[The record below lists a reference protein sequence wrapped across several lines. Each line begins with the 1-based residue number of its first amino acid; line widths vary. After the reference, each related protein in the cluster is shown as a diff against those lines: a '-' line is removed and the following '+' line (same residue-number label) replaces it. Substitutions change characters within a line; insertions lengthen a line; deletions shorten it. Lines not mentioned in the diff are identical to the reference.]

1 LVSGC
6 KGIKI
11 NLASV
16 SMDVKKI
23 FQSVVRFFIDS
34 KRGGYNMS
42 SLRRGCLE
50 RVNSILMKPI
60 FSFPIE
66 LPHTNLK

>member
-34 KRGGYNMS
+34 KRGVYNLS
-42 SLRRGCLE
+42 SLRRGCIE
-50 RVNSILMKPI
+50 RVNSILMKII
-60 FSFPIE
+60 FSFSIE
-66 LPHTNLK
+66 LPHINFN

>member
-11 NLASV
+11 NLASA

-23 FQSVVRFFIDS
+23 FQDVVRLFNDS
-34 KRGGYNMS
+34 KRGVYDLS
-42 SLRRGCLE
+42 SRRRTCFK
-50 RVNSILMKPI
+50 S
-60 FSFPIE
+60 
-66 LPHTNLK
+66 TN